1 MTIHRQRGGGLPE
14 TTRRFLAG
22 LPRHGD
28 PVGAVWNRLGE
39 LERAGNDPTL
49 IDALRAVLL
58 PHQPPRYG
66 RCPACPK
73 RCWRRP
79 RWPCA
84 VWCRVHLALFSPWV
98 GTGEHPTS
106 RGVAS
111 VRGAGRE

>member
-1 MTIHRQRGGGLPE
+1 MTIRQRGGGLPE
-14 TTRRFLAG
+14 TTQRFLAG

-39 LERAGNDPTL
+39 LEHAGNDPAL
-49 IDALRAVLL
+49 VDALRAVLL

-73 RCWRRP
+73 RRWARP

-98 GTGEHPTS
+98 ETGE
-106 RGVAS
+106 RGGS
-111 VRGAGRE
+111 GPRTTR